1 MKSPLEQNYYE
12 LLEVPRDATLAEVDR
27 AYDRA
32 RAYYG
37 AGSVAV
43 YTLVS
48 PDELKSVQDRIDE
61 AYLILADEKARQE
74 YDARIGPPGPDERP
88 LHKDVR
94 LAREKDE
101 AKKEEAKKEEARKEL
116 EKAKAAE
123 EAHTASPAGEVRPAE
138 PEPKREPTPIAMS
151 AVVAAEAA
159 QREPTPGPMPVVK
172 REPTP
177 APMPP
182 VAAAEA
188 KREPEPPPP
197 LPVNQAR
204 PPSQANKLASE
215 GPLPPPSMDYPEPTP
230 RAAAFAAN
238 VKKDRPPETSPKPAT
253 KPEIA
258 DDAVFTGDLL
268 KRLREAAGITLQEL
282 ADRTKIGRPHLDNIE
297 NDRFGSLPA
306 QVYLRGFL
314 MSYAR
319 ELRLDPLRVSK
330 SYLEQVAAL
339 KGKAGAKP
347 RS

>member
-43 YTLVS
+43 YTLVQ
-48 PDELKSVQDRIDE
+48 PDELKRVQDRIDE

-101 AKKEEAKKEEARKEL
+101 AKKEEARKEKEAERL
-116 EKAKAAE
+116 EAEKAAE
-123 EAHTASPAGEVRPAE
+123 KAAEQPPPAPPATEAKPPE
-138 PEPKREPTPIAMS
+138 PE
-151 AVVAAEAA
+151 
-159 QREPTPGPMPVVK
+159 VK

-177 APMPP
+177 APMPA
-182 VAAAEA
+182 VAKEPTPAPMPAVARDTTPTPMAAVA
-188 KREPEPPPP
+188 KEPEPKPSEPPP
-197 LPVNQAR
+197 ASVANTAR
-204 PPSQANKLASE
+204 PPSQANKMASE

-230 RAAAFAAN
+230 RAAAFAAT
-238 VKKDRPPETSPKPAT
+238 VKKERPPEVSPKPAP
-253 KPEIA
+253 KPEVP

-268 KRLREAAGITLQEL
+268 KRLREAAGITLHEL

-297 NDRFGSLPA
+297 NDRFGALPA

-330 SYLEQVAAL
+330 SYLEQVAAQ